1 MCCFNHATLSSW
13 RPRTKNPFFSSF
25 SGDLQVLAATK
36 DNRLSD
42 PFAQPK
48 GAFPLLISVHL
59 VFLDHCDGPM
69 SSACHDA
76 LERRQFSGIV
86 L

>member
-1 MCCFNHATLSSW
+1 MHVLFQLQDFVFLE
-13 RPRTKNPFFSSF
+13 TKDTKTSFFSLF
-25 SGDLQVLAATK
+25 SGDLQILAAVR

-48 GAFPLLISVHL
+48 GAFPLLISVQFI
-59 VFLDHCDGPM
+59 FLDHCGDMPM

-76 LERRQFSGIV
+76 IERRQFS
-86 L
+86 

>member
-1 MCCFNHATLSSW
+1 M
-13 RPRTKNPFFSSF
+13 
-25 SGDLQVLAATK
+25 AAIK

-48 GAFPLLISVHL
+48 GTFPLLISVQL
-59 VFLDHCDGPM
+59 IFLDHCSDMPV

-76 LERRQFSGIV
+76 IERDSLVELLNIGNVWCRPNGSDY
-86 L
+86 LY